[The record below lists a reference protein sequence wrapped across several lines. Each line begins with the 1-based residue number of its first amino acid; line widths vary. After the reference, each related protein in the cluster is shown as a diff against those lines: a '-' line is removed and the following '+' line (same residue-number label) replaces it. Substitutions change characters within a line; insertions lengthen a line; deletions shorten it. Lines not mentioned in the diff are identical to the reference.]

1 MLGHRIAD
9 RYPCTPE
16 GWTVV
21 SRWAAGPF
29 TTRVEYR
36 TPSGETRVW
45 SSRVHRKHA
54 SLLSRDDD
62 RGSKWWAPHRAS
74 WWIGVLFAIGSV
86 CFMLGPLPGFIQLVG
101 SAADGTV
108 FFVGSVFFTTAAL
121 IQYLEAA
128 NADRDLAGDRAG
140 RMRLFTF
147 EPHRIDWWAT
157 LIQLVGTVFFNIN
170 TFRAMQQS
178 FDTSDVDRLVWA
190 PEAVGSICF
199 LISGLL
205 AYLEVRDGGL
215 FSAAR
220 TLEWKISTVNFAGCI
235 LFGISAVAG
244 YVVPETGDV
253 LALAA
258 ANVTTSLGALCFLI
272 GSLLVVS
279 ESVASG
285 AEPA

>member
-1 MLGHRIAD
+1 MRGMLGHRIAD
-9 RYPCTPE
+9 RYPRTPE

-21 SRWAAGPF
+21 ERRAAGPF

-36 TPSGETRVW
+36 DAAGERRVW
-45 SSRVHRKHA
+45 SSRFQRKHA
-54 SLLSRDDD
+54 SLLSRADD
-62 RGSKWWAPHRAS
+62 RGSRWWAPHRAS
-74 WWIGVLFAIGSV
+74 WWIGALFAIGSA
-86 CFMLGPLPGFIQLVG
+86 CFMVGPFPGFIQLVG

-108 FFVGSVFFTTAAL
+108 FFVGSVFFTSAAL

-128 NADRDLAGDRAG
+128 NADRDLSGKRSH
-140 RMRLFTF
+140 RMRLLTF

-157 LIQLVGTVFFNIN
+157 GIQLVGTVFFNIN

-178 FDTSDVDRLVWA
+178 FDTSQVDRLVWA
-190 PEAVGSICF
+190 PEAVGSVCF

-220 TLEWKISTVNFAGCI
+220 TLEWRISTVNFAGCI

-244 YVVPETGDV
+244 YIVPETGDE
-253 LALAA
+253 LSLAA
-258 ANVTTSLGALCFLI
+258 ANVTTSLGALCFLVGALLSLPE
-272 GSLLVVS
+272 GS
-279 ESVASG
+279 
-285 AEPA
+285 EPEP